1 MHYEASFHRSNK
13 EQTKRET
20 VTKPSAENY
29 KRVHLRRKCF
39 DDIRRSG
46 YFVGLHRILSTR
58 IVTFLVIVPKQSR
71 DFPASVSEGTWMEIM
86 LSLQKR
92 AILIDRFVFL
102 SEINKLITQDLIEV
116 EKVFLR
122 FA

>member
-1 MHYEASFHRSNK
+1 
-13 EQTKRET
+13 
-20 VTKPSAENY
+20 
-29 KRVHLRRKCF
+29 
-39 DDIRRSG
+39 
-46 YFVGLHRILSTR
+46 
-58 IVTFLVIVPKQSR
+58 
-71 DFPASVSEGTWMEIM
+71 MEIM